1 MFFYGYKC
9 YMRKHGIIS
18 DILKI
23 PSDDETEPGNEGLI
37 QDKQGTPYKSA
48 VEVQSSN
55 VAEQLFIY
63 LFLTICIQT
72 IFDRIGLGYFCNY
85 LSYLDNI
92 FLFNFVFPMLYG
104 FYAIYAFCFYLF
116 EPF

>member
-37 QDKQGTPYKSA
+37 
-48 VEVQSSN
+48 
-55 VAEQLFIY
+55 
-63 LFLTICIQT
+63 
-72 IFDRIGLGYFCNY
+72 
-85 LSYLDNI
+85 
-92 FLFNFVFPMLYG
+92 
-104 FYAIYAFCFYLF
+104 
-116 EPF
+116 